1 MQVVPPAL
9 EKLILDLSRLP
20 GIGRKTAT
28 RLAIHIMRQ
37 AQDFQQ
43 RLSQVQNE
51 LAGRVVTASV
61 GGGMVSVTVNGK
73 NEVLSIQIDKEVIN
87 PEDQVMLQDLIVSA
101 VNEGIKK
108 AQDIAQAEMRKLTG
122 GINIPG
128 LF

>member
-1 MQVVPPAL
+1 MDMS
-9 EKLILDLSRLP
+9 E
-20 GIGRKTAT
+20 
-28 RLAIHIMRQ
+28 IMRQ

-51 LAGRVVTASV
+51 LAERFVTASV

-73 NEVLSIQIDKEVIN
+73 NKLLSIQIDKEVIN
-87 PEDQVMLQDLIVSA
+87 PDDQVMLQDLIVSA

-108 AQDIAQAEMRKLTG
+108 AQDMAQTEMKKLTG

-128 LF
+128 MF